1 MMLKDVAQKR
11 WADEP
16 SLAPEAPS
24 LQLPPAT
31 LIGCPFHQHLMDAN
45 RNFVDQIRVADQKA
59 AYIFTFVLALMVWSA
74 ETRKALSIHQLSTV
88 PPATLVFTLVL
99 LSSIVIALG
108 AAICVVLP
116 RARPGVSVF
125 YWGAWPSA
133 GERLRAARTENN
145 LEFVQNDLLQN
156 TQTLAAIC
164 KAKYRLVI
172 LAFRS
177 LLVMVI
183 AYLGLLIVPG

>member
-1 MMLKDVAQKR
+1 MLKEVAQKR
-11 WADEP
+11 WSDEV
-16 SLAPEAPS
+16 SSAPIAPIA
-24 LQLPPAT
+24 LPAGAPPT
-31 LIGCPFHQHLMDAN
+31 DCPFQRHLMDAN

-59 AYIFTFVLALMVWSA
+59 AYIFTFVLALMVWST
-74 ETRKALSIHQLSTV
+74 ETRKALSMQKLMADDPVSLAV
-88 PPATLVFTLVL
+88 TLL
-99 LSSIVIALG
+99 LLASIVVALG

-116 RARPGVSVF
+116 RARPGVSVL

-133 GERLRAARTENN
+133 GDRLLAARAENN
-145 LEFVQNDLLQN
+145 PDFVLKDLMRN
-156 TQTLAAIC
+156 TETLAAIC

-183 AYLGLLIVPG
+183 AYLGLLILPG